1 MFIGER
7 ATIPTT
13 EPAAMTTTSKTE
25 KLIAGLRI
33 STAHFIG
40 RTPDERSRTAAIARE
55 RGRCARGETK
65 RVRVNAAGV
74 PYGLPIRRRAGE
86 TLPIFSTLP
95 QEVRERLKRVT
106 LGGVLVFD
114 RSEF

>member
-1 MFIGER
+1 
-7 ATIPTT
+7 
-13 EPAAMTTTSKTE
+13 MTTADKTA
-25 KLIAGLRI
+25 KKILADLSA

-40 RTPDERSRTAAIARE
+40 RTPDERSRTAAIAKE
-55 RGRCARGETK
+55 HGRRARGEMT
-65 RVRVNAAGV
+65 RARVNAAGV

-114 RSEF
+114 PSEF